1 MIEEVNV
8 SSMLR
13 GLRESILGHVLTKS
27 GLESTGPFN
36 PAKAYEMLF
45 QPIKGV
51 GGRRRQSLATWMRSN
66 KLITDTELK
75 TFEKDKVIFFKYVP
89 LKKKFKKNKD
99 DIKYSDSPF
108 RKLVQLNLK

>member
-1 MIEEVNV
+1 MILNSNKENAGKNKE
-8 SSMLR
+8 
-13 GLRESILGHVLTKS
+13 TK
-27 GLESTGPFN
+27 LVP
-36 PAKAYEMLF
+36 EMLNLL
-45 QPIKGV
+45 GC
-51 GGRRRQSLATWMRSN
+51 N
-66 KLITDTELK
+66 KEKFLKLLKLMNYK